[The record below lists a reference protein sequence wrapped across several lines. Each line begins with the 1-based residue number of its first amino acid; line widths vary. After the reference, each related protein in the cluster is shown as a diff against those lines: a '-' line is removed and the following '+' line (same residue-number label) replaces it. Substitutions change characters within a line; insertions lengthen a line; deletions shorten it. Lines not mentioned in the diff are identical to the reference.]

1 MIQFECKQNV
11 ETRKITDAANRGSLK
26 ALPRAAAYVRGVAR
40 RKVKRRKR
48 KSSAPG
54 QPPFAHSGVFKPS
67 ILYGVEKADVT
78 AYIGPQRLAEKRTNF
93 AGQPVS
99 EILEF
104 GGMAALG
111 KNSNWF
117 HTRNVPNLRNI
128 QQVADYFQKIG
139 VGPGYWGLTL
149 NSIQAKMD
157 KGGRGKTEEAARG
170 KGGSG
175 SNAQY
180 QRYKRYSPIKGRQVY
195 LANIRIYSATQAMKV
210 AKTVV
215 EVFGYPVTNRPIKI
229 APRPLMGPSLADSQ
243 SQLAKFW
250 ENTL

>member
-1 MIQFECKQNV
+1 MIKVECKGDL
-11 ETRKITDAANRGSLK
+11 ETRKLADAARRGSLK
-26 ALPRAAAYVRGVAR
+26 ALPKAAACVRGVAR

-54 QPPFAHSGVFKPS
+54 QPPFAHSGVFKSS
-67 ILYGVEKADVT
+67 ILYGIERADI
-78 AYIGPQRLAEKRTNF
+78 AAFIGPQRLVEQRTNQ

-111 KNSNWF
+111 RNSNWF

-139 VGPGYWGLTL
+139 FGPAYWGLTL
-149 NSIQAKMD
+149 SSVQAAMD
-157 KGGRGKTEEAARG
+157 KGGRGKTEEAALG
-170 KGGSG
+170 KGGGG

-180 QRYKRYSPIKGRQVY
+180 QRYKRYSPIKGRKVY
-195 LANIRIYSATQAMKV
+195 LANIRICTPAQARKV

-215 EVFGYPVTNRPIKI
+215 EVFGYPMTNKPIRI
-229 APRPLMGPSLADSQ
+229 APRSFMGPSLADSK

-250 ENTL
+250 ENSL

>member
-1 MIQFECKQNV
+1 MIKLECQG
-11 ETRKITDAANRGSLK
+11 TIDARKLTAAANRGSLK
-26 ALPRAAAYVRGVAR
+26 ALPKAAAYVRGVAR
-40 RKVKRRKR
+40 RKVRRRKR

-67 ILYGVEKADVT
+67 ILYGIERADIT
-78 AYIGPQRLAEKRTNF
+78 AFIGPQRLVDKRTNR
-93 AGQPVS
+93 AGQPVP

-111 KNSNWF
+111 RNANWF
-117 HTRNVPNLRNI
+117 HTRNVPNLRNV
-128 QQVADYFQKIG
+128 QQIADYFQKLG
-139 VGPGYWGLTL
+139 YGPAYWGLTL
-149 NSIQAKMD
+149 NSVAAKMN

-170 KGGSG
+170 KGGKG

-195 LANIRIYSATQAMKV
+195 LANIRIYTASQARKV

-215 EVFGYPVTNRPIKI
+215 EVFGYPVTNRPIRI
-229 APRPLMGPSLADSQ
+229 APRPLMGPSLEDSR

-250 ENTL
+250 ANTI